1 MLIPSPRVLRFLV
14 AVIAVASV
22 AASAFGQVPS
32 STWVRLNLQHSPQQ
46 RAACAMAYD
55 PVSQKI
61 VMFGGYGPLNY
72 FGDTWTFDGT
82 DWTKQTTPIAP
93 SPRAAAGLAFDSKL
107 QKLVLFGG
115 WNGQNYLG
123 DTWVWDGAT
132 STWTP
137 MTPAA
142 GPQPMTS
149 PMLFPDPGSGRV
161 DSFGGY
167 DGRFY
172 SLTTYR
178 WRNGNWRKQSPPQ
191 SPSARSAAVLATD
204 PVRKQTVVFGGLAD
218 VNPVNT
224 WTFDGHTW
232 TQQFPNNQLSYR
244 VYSGA
249 AYDPR
254 FQGVVV
260 FGGFSGADV
269 NDTWLW
275 TGSDW
280 TQLNPAAAPTIRD
293 SFGMAFDEA
302 LQQTVIFGG
311 QSTTSIGT
319 GSLLQD
325 TWVLQTN

>member
-1 MLIPSPRVLRFLV
+1 
-14 AVIAVASV
+14 
-22 AASAFGQVPS
+22 
-32 STWVRLNLQHSPQQ
+32 
-46 RAACAMAYD
+46 MAYD
-55 PVSQKI
+55 PVSQKV
-61 VMFGGYGPLNY
+61 VMFGGFGPLNY
-72 FGDTWTFDGT
+72 FADTWTFDGT
-82 DWTKQTTPIAP
+82 DWTKQATPIAP
-93 SPRAAAGLAFDSKL
+93 SPRAAAGLAFDAKL

-132 STWTP
+132 STWTQMSPATSPPP
-137 MTPAA
+137 MT
-142 GPQPMTS
+142 G
-149 PMLFPDPGSGRV
+149 PMLFPDPRSGRV
-161 DSFGGY
+161 DTFGGY

-178 WRNGNWRKQSPPQ
+178 WRDGNWRKQSPPQ
-191 SPSARSAAVLATD
+191 FPSARGSAVLATD

-224 WTFDGHTW
+224 WTYDGHTW
-232 TQQFPNNQLSYR
+232 TQQFPNNQLSWR
-244 VYSGA
+244 TFSGA

-254 FQGVVV
+254 FQGIVV
-260 FGGFSGADV
+260 FGGFAGADV

-280 TQLNPAAAPTIRD
+280 TQLNPARVPAIRD

-302 LQQTVIFGG
+302 RQQTVIFGG
-311 QSTTSIGT
+311 QSTTSSFQAT
-319 GSLLQD
+319 LLQD